1 MGRIYFIIETQ
12 GISLDK
18 CMQMISTSEESSD
31 LKDLEDFIRSN
42 PHPQE
47 LKRGLVIQ
55 MLSEQIPISK
65 IMKIL
70 GVSES
75 FVLKWKNIF
84 ALDGVEALKLQY
96 AGSEGYLSQKQ
107 QEEIHQFLQSKSAWT
122 LDELK
127 YHVLVTYDVIYQ
139 SDQSYHNMFHE
150 AKISWKKTQKKNP
163 KKDPEKVEER
173 RVEIK
178 DLLEKCTDSIMPE
191 KLVVWFVD
199 ECHLLW
205 GDVLGYVWGKQSERL
220 EVPITNERERVTYY
234 GALNY
239 LTGKF
244 VVQQYDAGNSANTV
258 EFVKYLRSLFPESRH
273 LIIWD
278 GASYHK
284 YKEMADYLK
293 DINQGIEKENWP
305 VTCELFAP
313 HDPDQNPVEDVWLQ
327 AKSFVRKY
335 WMLCSNFKVVQW
347 LFEFVTHNEIFQ
359 FPKLEMYGNHPW
371 EYNQTS

>member
-1 MGRIYFIIETQ
+1 M
-12 GISLDK
+12 K
-18 CMQMISTSEESSD
+18 MISASEESDD
-31 LKDLEDFIRSN
+31 LKGIDNFIRSN

-47 LKRGLVIQ
+47 LKRALVIQ
-55 MLSEQIPISK
+55 MLSEQIPRGK

-75 FVLKWKNIF
+75 FVLKWKNVF

-96 AGSEGYLSQKQ
+96 TGSEGYLSQEQ
-107 QEEIHQFLQSKSAWT
+107 QEEIYQFLQSKSTWT

-127 YHVLVTYDVIYQ
+127 DHILVTYDVFYQ
-139 SDQSYHNMFHE
+139 SNESYYSIFRE
-150 AKISWKKTQKKNP
+150 AEISWKKTQKKNP

-173 RVEIK
+173 CAEIK
-178 DLLEKCTDSIMPE
+178 NLLKKYTDAIMAG
-191 KLVVWFVD
+191 KLIVWFVD

-205 GDVLGYVWGKQSERL
+205 GDILGYVWGKRSERL

-244 VVQQYDAGNSANTV
+244 VVQKYDAGNSVNTV
-258 EFVKYLRSLFPESRH
+258 AFVKYLRSLFPNSKH

-293 DINQGIEKENWP
+293 DINQGIEKENWS

-327 AKSFVRKY
+327 AKNFLRKY
-335 WMLCSNFKVVQW
+335 WMLCSNFKIVQW
-347 LFEFVTHNEIFQ
+347 LFEFVTHNEIFK

-371 EYNQTS
+371 EYNAAS

>member
-1 MGRIYFIIETQ
+1 MQSILVT
-12 GISLDK
+12 DK
-18 CMQMISTSEESSD
+18 SDD
-31 LKDLEDFIRSN
+31 LKNIEDFIRSN

-47 LKRGLVIQ
+47 LKRALVIQ
-55 MLSEQIPISK
+55 MLSEQISVYK

-75 FVLKWKNIF
+75 FVLKWKNVF

-96 AGSEGYLSQKQ
+96 SGSEGYLSKEQK
-107 QEEIHQFLQSKSAWT
+107 EEIYQYLQSKNTWT

-127 YHVLVTYDVIYQ
+127 DHILVNYDVFYQ
-139 SDQSYHNMFHE
+139 SNESYYSIFRE
-150 AKISWKKTQKKNP
+150 AEMSWKKTQKKNP

-173 RVEIK
+173 CAEIK
-178 DLLEKCTDSIMPE
+178 DLLEKYTDDIMAGS
-191 KLVVWFVD
+191 LVVWFVD

-205 GDVLGYVWGKQSERL
+205 GDILGYVWGKLSERL
-220 EVPITNERERVTYY
+220 EVPITNQRERVTYY

-244 VVQQYDAGNSANTV
+244 VVQKYDAGNAANTV
-258 EFVKYLRSLFPESRH
+258 EFIKYLRRLLPDSRH

-284 YKEMADYLK
+284 YKEMLEYLK
-293 DINQGIEKENWP
+293 DVNKGIEKENWP

-313 HDPDQNPVEDVWLQ
+313 HDPNQNPVEDVWLQ
-327 AKSFVRKY
+327 AKNFVRKY
-335 WMLCSNFKVVQW
+335 WILCSNFKIVQW
-347 LFEFVTHNEIFQ
+347 LFEFVTHNQIFR
-359 FPKLEMYGNHPW
+359 FPKLKMYGDHPW
-371 EYNQTS
+371 QYNATF

>member
-1 MGRIYFIIETQ
+1 MKITPAF
-12 GISLDK
+12 
-18 CMQMISTSEESSD
+18 EESDD
-31 LKDLEDFIRSN
+31 LNELDNFIRSN
-42 PHPQE
+42 PQPQE
-47 LKRGLVIQ
+47 LKRALAIQ
-55 MLSEQIPISK
+55 MLSEKISISK

-84 ALDGVEALKLQY
+84 ALNGVEALKLQY
-96 AGSEGYLSQKQ
+96 TGSEAYLSHEQK
-107 QEEIHQFLQSKSAWT
+107 EEIYQFLQSKSTWT
-122 LDELK
+122 LDEIK
-127 YHVLVTYDVIYQ
+127 DHILVTYDVIYQ
-139 SDQSYHNMFHE
+139 SNESYYSIFHK

-173 RVEIK
+173 RAKINS
-178 DLLEKCTDSIMPE
+178 LLEENTDDIMAK
-191 KLVVWFVD
+191 KLIVWFVD

-205 GDVLGYVWGKQSERL
+205 GDILGYVWGKQSERL

-244 VVQQYDAGNSANTV
+244 TVQKYDAGNSVNTV
-258 EFVKYLRSLFPESRH
+258 GFLKYLRSLFPDSKH

-284 YKEMADYLK
+284 YKEMAEYLK
-293 DINQGIEKENWP
+293 DINQGIEKKNWP
-305 VTCELFAP
+305 VTCELLAP

-327 AKSFVRKY
+327 AKNFLRKY
-335 WMLCSNFKVVQW
+335 WILCSNFKVVQW
-347 LFEFVTHNEIFQ
+347 LFEFVTNNEIFR
-359 FPKLEMYGNHPW
+359 FPKLEMYGNHTYQYNATPW
-371 EYNQTS
+371 